1 MNVIEYSGAD
11 KEQAHGTI
19 MSAKHPIIAVTG
31 SSGAG
36 TTSVSRTFNWIFR
49 RERINAVMVEGDSFH
64 RYDRA
69 QMKQKM
75 AEAAALGNHHFSH
88 FGPQTNLLKEL
99 EELFRGYG
107 ESGRGKTRRYLH
119 DAAEAAP
126 FDQEPGTFTGWQDI
140 PSESD
145 LLFYE
150 GLHGAAVTPEVN
162 VAQHVDLAIGV
173 VPIINLEW
181 IQKLHRDR
189 ATRGY
194 STEAVVDTILRRMPD
209 YVNYICPQFSETH
222 VNFQRVPTV
231 DTSNPFTAR
240 YIPAA
245 DESFVVIRFANPKG
259 IDFPYLLSMI
269 HDSFMSR
276 PNIIVAPGGKME
288 LAMQLIL
295 TPMILKLLDTRRRA
309 IGVLPARARVY

>member
-1 MNVIEYSGAD
+1 
-11 KEQAHGTI
+11 

-36 TTSVSRTFNWIFR
+36 TTSVTRTFNWIFR
-49 RERINAVMVEGDSFH
+49 REKINAAVVEGDSFH

-69 QMKQKM
+69 EMKIKL
-75 AEAAALGNHHFSH
+75 ADATARGDNHFSH
-88 FGPQTNLLKEL
+88 FGPENNLFKEL
-99 EELFRGYG
+99 EDLFRTYG
-107 ESGRGKTRRYLH
+107 ETGRGRVRRYLH
-119 DAAEAAP
+119 DEKEAEP
-126 FDQEPGTFTGWQDI
+126 YGQEPGTFTDWEDI
-140 PSESD
+140 AAGTD
-145 LLFYE
+145 LMFYE
-150 GLHGAAVTPEVN
+150 GLHGAVVTPDVN
-162 VAQHVDLAIGV
+162 VAQHADLTIGV

-181 IQKLHRDR
+181 IQKLHRDKQ
-189 ATRGY
+189 TRGY

-222 VNFQRVPTV
+222 INFQRVPTV

-240 YIPAA
+240 YIPTA

-276 PNIIVAPGGKME
+276 PNIIVTPGGKME

-295 TPMILKLLDTRRRA
+295 TPLILKLMDTRRRTIGA
-309 IGVLPARARVY
+309 IPVRAKSLS